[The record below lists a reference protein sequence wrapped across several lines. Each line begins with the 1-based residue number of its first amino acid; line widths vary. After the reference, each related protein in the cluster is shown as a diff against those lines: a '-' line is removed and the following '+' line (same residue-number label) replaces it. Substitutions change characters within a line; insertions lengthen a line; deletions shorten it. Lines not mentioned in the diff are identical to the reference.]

1 MNDKHFALSKKNF
14 IWIAAGIVLIILGF
28 ILMLGALSTK
38 DAYNPDIFSF
48 RRIVLAP
55 TVSFVGFALIL
66 VGILVNPGKKSTTE
80 SAE

>member
-14 IWIAAGIVLIILGF
+14 VWLGTGIVLILLGF
-28 ILMLGALSTK
+28 ILMLGAPSTK

-55 TVSFVGFALIL
+55 SISFIGFVLIMI
-66 VGILVNPGKKSTTE
+66 GILVNPARKKTPE
-80 SAE
+80 SED

>member
-28 ILMLGALSTK
+28 ILMLGAPSTK

-55 TVSFVGFALIL
+55 TVSVVGFALIL

>member
-14 IWIAAGIVLIILGF
+14 IWIASGIVLIILGF
-28 ILMLGALSTK
+28 ILMLGAPSTK